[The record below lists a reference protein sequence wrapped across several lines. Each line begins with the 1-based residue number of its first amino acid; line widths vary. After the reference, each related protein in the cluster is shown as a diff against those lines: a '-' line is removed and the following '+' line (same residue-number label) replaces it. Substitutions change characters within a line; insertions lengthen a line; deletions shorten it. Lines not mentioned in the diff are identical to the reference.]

1 LNYKVKE
8 KKMKIITI
16 LEFST
21 GKVYIIPVTSNESI
35 EDLESY
41 LIDKGYDTS
50 NSEWMVSDFNSII
63 IK

>member
-1 LNYKVKE
+1 
-8 KKMKIITI
+8 MKIITI

-21 GKVYIIPVTSNESI
+21 GKVYIIPVTSNESV

>member
-1 LNYKVKE
+1 
-8 KKMKIITI
+8 MKIVTI

-21 GKVYIIPVTSNESI
+21 GRVIVIPITCNEWI
-35 EDLESY
+35 EDIESV

-50 NSEWMVSDFNSII
+50 NSEWMVSDFTDLV